1 MLSEV
6 RPEVRTY
13 SCSCASACS
22 SFAFIWL
29 RCAVRRSAVRWNVF
43 NVHRPKGV
51 AVARNEEVV
60 PRSRWGDTVAAEGDR
75 FEILTA
81 AQGG

>member
-1 MLSEV
+1 MTAVLVNGEPDEV
-6 RPEVRTY
+6 GEGTTVADLVARHR
-13 SCSCASACS
+13 ASP
-22 SFAFIWL
+22 
-29 RCAVRRSAVRWNVF
+29 R
-43 NVHRPKGV
+43 GV

-60 PRSRWGDTVAAEGDR
+60 PRSRWDTTVAADGDR

>member
-1 MLSEV
+1 MTAITVNGAADDVAEGTTVADLVARHLDS
-6 RPEVRTY
+6 
-13 SCSCASACS
+13 
-22 SFAFIWL
+22 
-29 RCAVRRSAVRWNVF
+29 
-43 NVHRPKGV
+43 PKGV

>member
-1 MLSEV
+1 MV
-6 RPEVRTY
+6 
-13 SCSCASACS
+13 
-22 SFAFIWL
+22 
-29 RCAVRRSAVRWNVF
+29 AVTLNGVAEDLAAGTTVADLVARHLESPR
-43 NVHRPKGV
+43 GV

-60 PRSRWGDTVAAEGDR
+60 PRSQWATTPVTDGDR

>member
-1 MLSEV
+1 MTVSITVNGEAEHRDAGTTVADLV
-6 RPEVRTY
+6 
-13 SCSCASACS
+13 AG
-22 SFAFIWL
+22 
-29 RCAVRRSAVRWNVF
+29 
-43 NVHRPKGV
+43 HRPSPRGI

-60 PRSRWGDTVAAEGDR
+60 PRSQWATTVVTDGDR

>member
-1 MLSEV
+1 MTAITV
-6 RPEVRTY
+6 NGAPEDVADGTTVADLVARHLD
-13 SCSCASACS
+13 S
-22 SFAFIWL
+22 
-29 RCAVRRSAVRWNVF
+29 
-43 NVHRPKGV
+43 PKGV

-60 PRSRWGDTVAAEGDR
+60 PRSQWDDTVAGDGDR

>member
-1 MLSEV
+1 MVAVTLNGV
-6 RPEVRTY
+6 PEDLAAGTTVADLVARHLE
-13 SCSCASACS
+13 SP
-22 SFAFIWL
+22 
-29 RCAVRRSAVRWNVF
+29 R
-43 NVHRPKGV
+43 GV

-60 PRSRWGDTVAAEGDR
+60 PRSQWAATSVTDGDR

>member
-1 MLSEV
+1 MV
-6 RPEVRTY
+6 
-13 SCSCASACS
+13 
-22 SFAFIWL
+22 
-29 RCAVRRSAVRWNVF
+29 AVILNGVPDDLVAGTTVADLVARHLESPR
-43 NVHRPKGV
+43 GV

-60 PRSRWGDTVAAEGDR
+60 PRSQWATTPVTDGDR

>member
-1 MLSEV
+1 MIGVTVNGTAEDLEV
-6 RPEVRTY
+6 GTTVADLVAR
-13 SCSCASACS
+13 
-22 SFAFIWL
+22 
-29 RCAVRRSAVRWNVF
+29 
-43 NVHRPKGV
+43 HRESPRGV

-60 PRSRWGDTVAAEGDR
+60 PRSQWGTTVVADGDR

>member
-1 MLSEV
+1 MKV
-6 RPEVRTY
+6 
-13 SCSCASACS
+13 
-22 SFAFIWL
+22 
-29 RCAVRRSAVRWNVF
+29 AVTLNGVAEDLAAGTTVADLVARHLESPR
-43 NVHRPKGV
+43 GV

-60 PRSRWGDTVAAEGDR
+60 PRSRWATTPVTDGDR

>member
-1 MLSEV
+1 MTAVLVNGE
-6 RPEVRTY
+6 PEDLGEGTTVADLVAR
-13 SCSCASACS
+13 
-22 SFAFIWL
+22 
-29 RCAVRRSAVRWNVF
+29 
-43 NVHRPKGV
+43 HRDSPRGV

-60 PRSRWGDTVAAEGDR
+60 PRSRWDTTVVVEGDR

>member
-1 MLSEV
+1 MTAVTVNGEAEELAEGTTV
-6 RPEVRTY
+6 ADLVARHR
-13 SCSCASACS
+13 S
-22 SFAFIWL
+22 SP
-29 RCAVRRSAVRWNVF
+29 R
-43 NVHRPKGV
+43 GV

-60 PRSRWGDTVAAEGDR
+60 PRSQWDTTLADDGDR

>member
-1 MLSEV
+1 MTAITVNGNGEEV
-6 RPEVRTY
+6 EPGTTVADLVAR
-13 SCSCASACS
+13 
-22 SFAFIWL
+22 
-29 RCAVRRSAVRWNVF
+29 
-43 NVHRPKGV
+43 HRDSHRGV

-60 PRSRWGDTVAAEGDR
+60 PRSRWDVTTAAEGDR

>member
-1 MLSEV
+1 MTAVLVNGVAEDL
-6 RPEVRTY
+6 PEGTTVGALVARHRE
-13 SCSCASACS
+13 SA
-22 SFAFIWL
+22 
-29 RCAVRRSAVRWNVF
+29 R
-43 NVHRPKGV
+43 GV

-60 PRSRWGDTVAAEGDR
+60 PRSRWDTTVAVDGDR

>member
-1 MLSEV
+1 MTAITVNGEV
-6 RPEVRTY
+6 DDVADGTTVADLVAR
-13 SCSCASACS
+13 
-22 SFAFIWL
+22 
-29 RCAVRRSAVRWNVF
+29 
-43 NVHRPKGV
+43 HRDSPKGV

-60 PRSRWGDTVAAEGDR
+60 PRSRWDDTVAADGDR

>member
-1 MLSEV
+1 MKV
-6 RPEVRTY
+6 
-13 SCSCASACS
+13 
-22 SFAFIWL
+22 
-29 RCAVRRSAVRWNVF
+29 AVTLNGVAEDLAAGTTVADLVARHLESPR
-43 NVHRPKGV
+43 GV

-60 PRSRWGDTVAAEGDR
+60 PRSQWATTPVSDGDR

>member
-1 MLSEV
+1 VTAVLVNGEPEEV
-6 RPEVRTY
+6 AEGTTVADLVAR
-13 SCSCASACS
+13 
-22 SFAFIWL
+22 
-29 RCAVRRSAVRWNVF
+29 
-43 NVHRPKGV
+43 HRESPRGV

-60 PRSRWGDTVAAEGDR
+60 PRSRWSDTIASDGDR

>member
-1 MLSEV
+1 V
-6 RPEVRTY
+6 KV
-13 SCSCASACS
+13 
-22 SFAFIWL
+22 
-29 RCAVRRSAVRWNVF
+29 AVTLNGVAEDLAAGTTVADLVARHLESPR
-43 NVHRPKGV
+43 GV

-60 PRSRWGDTVAAEGDR
+60 PRSQWATTPVTDGDR

>member
-1 MLSEV
+1 V
-6 RPEVRTY
+6 KV
-13 SCSCASACS
+13 
-22 SFAFIWL
+22 
-29 RCAVRRSAVRWNVF
+29 AVTLNGVAEDLAAGTTVADLVARHLESPR
-43 NVHRPKGV
+43 GV

-60 PRSRWGDTVAAEGDR
+60 PRSQWATTPVSDGDR

>member
-1 MLSEV
+1 VTAVTVNGEAEEV
-6 RPEVRTY
+6 GEGTTVADLVARHR
-13 SCSCASACS
+13 S
-22 SFAFIWL
+22 SP
-29 RCAVRRSAVRWNVF
+29 R
-43 NVHRPKGV
+43 GV

-60 PRSRWGDTVAAEGDR
+60 PRSRWAATPVTDGDR

>member
-1 MLSEV
+1 MVEV
-6 RPEVRTY
+6 TLNGVPEALEAGTTVADIVARHRK
-13 SCSCASACS
+13 S
-22 SFAFIWL
+22 S
-29 RCAVRRSAVRWNVF
+29 R
-43 NVHRPKGV
+43 GV

-60 PRSRWGDTVAAEGDR
+60 PRSRWAATVAADGDR

>member
-1 MLSEV
+1 MAEV
-6 RPEVRTY
+6 TLNGRPEALEDGTTVADLVARHLD
-13 SCSCASACS
+13 SP
-22 SFAFIWL
+22 
-29 RCAVRRSAVRWNVF
+29 R
-43 NVHRPKGV
+43 GV

-60 PRSRWGDTVAAEGDR
+60 PRSRWADTVVAAGDR

>member
-1 MLSEV
+1 MTAITVNGDVEDVDDGTTVADLV
-6 RPEVRTY
+6 AR
-13 SCSCASACS
+13 
-22 SFAFIWL
+22 
-29 RCAVRRSAVRWNVF
+29 
-43 NVHRPKGV
+43 HRDSPRGV

-60 PRSRWGDTVAAEGDR
+60 PRSRWDATVAADGDR